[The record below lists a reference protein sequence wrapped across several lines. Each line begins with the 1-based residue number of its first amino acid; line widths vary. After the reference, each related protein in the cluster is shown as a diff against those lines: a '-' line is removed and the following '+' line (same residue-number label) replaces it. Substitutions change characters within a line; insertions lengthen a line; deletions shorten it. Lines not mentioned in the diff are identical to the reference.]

1 MEAEINSKVTCLF
14 PLDKCTVVLA
24 SGEIYNCFL
33 SLKLFVSVESEDD
46 YGDYSLVR
54 VFK

>member
-1 MEAEINSKVTCLF
+1 MEAAINSKVTCLF
-14 PLDKCTVVLA
+14 PLDKFTVVLA
-24 SGEIYNCFL
+24 SGEIYNYFL
-33 SLKLFVSVESEDD
+33 PLKLFVSVENEND